1 MSELTQPNGTNGEE
15 TPASILRFWF
25 GDDPWRAASDPACAR
40 LWWAKQPTVDAQMRE
55 RFGPWVERAGSG
67 LLDGWA
73 QAPEGRLAL
82 ILLAD
87 QFTRNIH
94 RGTPASF
101 ALDPQALRWCLDG
114 WEQHGFDDLAP
125 AQRLFACM
133 PLEHS
138 ESLEHQDRAVE
149 LTRALRD
156 SVPPAEHSSFDGFV
170 DFAER
175 HREVIRRFGRFPHRN
190 AVLGR
195 PSTAE
200 EVAFLQTPG
209 SSF

>member
-1 MSELTQPNGTNGEE
+1 MGGTE

-25 GDDPWRAASDPACAR
+25 GDDPGRSASDPAGAR
-40 LWWAKQPTVDAQMRE
+40 LWWSKQPEVDAAMRE
-55 RFGPWVERAGSG
+55 RFGPWVEKAGAG
-67 LLDGWA
+67 ALDAWA
-73 QAPEGRLAL
+73 AQPEGRLAL

-94 RGTPASF
+94 RGTPAAFS
-101 ALDPQALRWCLDG
+101 LDPQAQAWCEQG
-114 WEQHGFDDLAP
+114 WAEHAFDTLAP

-133 PLEHS
+133 PLEHA
-138 ESLEHQDRAVE
+138 ESLPHQDRAVA
-149 LTRALRD
+149 LIRALRD
-156 SVPPAEHSSFDGFV
+156 SLPPAEQPGFDGFV

-195 PSTAE
+195 PSTPDE
-200 EVAFLQTPG
+200 LAFLRTPG
-209 SSF
+209 SAF